1 MEKLTYMCIRISKKG
16 ICEIKKKNQM
26 QSFCSVQWL
35 ERTYMFTY
43 QQRNFKE
50 KSLWNSKKFWNAI
63 ILFCSMARN
72 LPFSFILH
80 LLSLRSRVLIL
91 ILKNLLLTRIT
102 IYFWIKCNHCELIA
116 STLPDHNGHTL
127 KTGRYWSPVSH

>member
-1 MEKLTYMCIRISKKG
+1 MQKLTYMFIRISKKS
-16 ICEIKKKNQM
+16 KTNWM

-43 QQRNFKE
+43 QQRNLQE
-50 KSLWNSKKFWNAI
+50 KSLWNSKNFWNAI

-91 ILKNLLLTRIT
+91 ILKNFLLTRIT
-102 IYFWIKCNHCELIA
+102 IYFLIKCNHCELIA
-116 STLPDHNGHTL
+116 RSQWPYTKNC
-127 KTGRYWSPVSH
+127 YWSPVSH